1 MLFPLLLSGNKL
13 NSLGVIQN
21 STFSHQQLFKNCYF
35 CISLKKQQV
44 MSTNLQLLTAI
55 SPVDGRYRN
64 KVDALALYFSEY
76 ALIRYRVLVEIEYFI
91 ALCEQP
97 LPQLSDFN
105 KALYD
110 DLRDVYR
117 NFELEDAERVKEIE
131 GVTNH
136 DVKAVEYFIKE
147 RFDILGLVKYKEFI
161 HFGLTSQDI
170 NNTSVPYSLK
180 DAVNEVYYP
189 ILEELIDQLDDIAA
203 EWKDIAMLART
214 HGQPA
219 SPTRLGKEIKVFV
232 ERLNVQLSLLK
243 GIPMSAKFGGATGNF
258 NAHNAAYP
266 QINWVDFG
274 NNFVNNILNLDRE
287 QVTTQISNYDN
298 LSAIFDSLKRINTV
312 LLDLSRDFWMYI
324 MEEYFKQKIK
334 KGEVGSSA
342 MPHKVNPIDF
352 ENAEGNLGI
361 ANAIYEHLSS
371 KLPVSRL
378 QRDLTDS
385 TVLRNIG
392 VPIAHTVIA
401 IRSLQKG
408 VGKLLLNKDAIDADL
423 ENNWAVVAEAIQTI
437 LRREGYPN
445 PYEAL
450 KELTRTNK
458 QINAKTMAEFI
469 DQLNVSADVKVELKL
484 LSPQTYTG
492 V

>member
-1 MLFPLLLSGNKL
+1 
-13 NSLGVIQN
+13 
-21 STFSHQQLFKNCYF
+21 
-35 CISLKKQQV
+35 
-44 MSTNLQLLTAI
+44 MSMNLQLLTAI

-105 KALYD
+105 KALYG
-110 DLRDVYR
+110 DLRDVYK

-147 RFDILGLVKYKEFI
+147 KFDVLGLEKYKEFI

-189 ILEELIDQLDDIAA
+189 ILEELIVQLDDIAS
-203 EWKDIAMLART
+203 EWKDVAMLART

-266 QINWVDFG
+266 DINWVDFG
-274 NNFVNNILNLDRE
+274 NNFVNNVLKLDRE
-287 QVTTQISNYDN
+287 QITTQISNYDN

-312 LLDLSRDFWMYI
+312 LLDLSRDFWLYI

-361 ANAIYEHLSS
+361 ANAIYEHLST

-458 QINAKTMAEFI
+458 QINAGTMAAFI
-469 DQLNVSADVKVELKL
+469 DQLDVSDDVKAELKL
-484 LSPQTYTG
+484 LSPQSYTG

>member
-1 MLFPLLLSGNKL
+1 MG
-13 NSLGVIQN
+13 
-21 STFSHQQLFKNCYF
+21 
-35 CISLKKQQV
+35 
-44 MSTNLQLLTAI
+44 TNLQLLTAI

-97 LPQLSDFN
+97 LPQLNDFN
-105 KALYD
+105 KELYG
-110 DLRDVYR
+110 DLRDIYKS
-117 NFELEDAERVKEIE
+117 FELEDAERVKEIE
-131 GVTNH
+131 GITNH

-147 RFDILGLVKYKEFI
+147 KFDVLGLEKYKEFI

-189 ILEELIDQLDDIAA
+189 LLEELIVQLDDIAT

-258 NAHNAAYP
+258 NAHKVAYP

-274 NNFVNNILNLDRE
+274 NNFVNNILKLDRE

-298 LSAIFDSLKRINTV
+298 
-312 LLDLSRDFWMYI
+312 
-324 MEEYFKQKIK
+324 
-334 KGEVGSSA
+334 
-342 MPHKVNPIDF
+342 
-352 ENAEGNLGI
+352 
-361 ANAIYEHLSS
+361 HLNHS
-371 KLPVSRL
+371 
-378 QRDLTDS
+378 
-385 TVLRNIG
+385 
-392 VPIAHTVIA
+392 
-401 IRSLQKG
+401 
-408 VGKLLLNKDAIDADL
+408 
-423 ENNWAVVAEAIQTI
+423 
-437 LRREGYPN
+437 
-445 PYEAL
+445 
-450 KELTRTNK
+450 
-458 QINAKTMAEFI
+458 
-469 DQLNVSADVKVELKL
+469 
-484 LSPQTYTG
+484 
-492 V
+492 